1 MLSGGKR
8 ALQTCNG
15 RWLSSHTF
23 RDLRLGKPCFL
34 PCFQK
39 LVEQLTF
46 LALDALD
53 FLADARPAQQLRD
66 NLIMRSH
73 L

>member
-1 MLSGGKR
+1 MPSGGKR

-23 RDLRLGKPCFL
+23 RDLRLGKPCVV
-34 PCFQK
+34 PCLQK
-39 LVEQLTF
+39 LVQQLTF
-46 LALDALD
+46 LALNAFD
-53 FLADARPAQQLRD
+53 FLPDARPAEQLRD
-66 NLIMRSH
+66 NLIMNSH